1 MPACFSNNESEL
13 REFVKVQTEVNHRR
27 AFIISD
33 FKVMD
38 MTNDGRY
45 YVVTENGTYIDITL
59 KGAIWKF
66 ELIEDEKEE
75 REEKEDILFEIESL
89 INQLNNEFNKLK
101 KLI

>member
-1 MPACFSNNESEL
+1 MILKCVSSLDMGTNNP
-13 REFVKVQTEVNHRR
+13 
-27 AFIISD
+27 AFI
-33 FKVMD
+33 KGNEYEVMD

-45 YVVTENGTYIDITL
+45 YVVTENGTYIDDTL

-66 ELIEDEKEE
+66 EPIEDKQEENKE
-75 REEKEDILFEIESL
+75 REDILFEIESL

>member
-1 MPACFSNNESEL
+1 MILKCVSSLDMGTDNPSFIKGNEYE
-13 REFVKVQTEVNHRR
+13 
-27 AFIISD
+27 
-33 FKVMD
+33 VMD
-38 MTNDGRY
+38 MTDDGRY
-45 YVVTENGTYIDITL
+45 YVTTENGTCIDVTL

-75 REEKEDILFEIESL
+75 NEEREDILFEIESL

>member
-1 MPACFSNNESEL
+1 MILKCVSSLDMGTNNP
-13 REFVKVQTEVNHRR
+13 
-27 AFIISD
+27 AFI
-33 FKVMD
+33 KGNEYEVMD

-45 YVVTENGTYIDITL
+45 YVVTENGTYIDVTL

-66 ELIEDEKEE
+66 ELIEDEILESKQE
-75 REEKEDILFEIESL
+75 REDILFEIENL

>member
-1 MPACFSNNESEL
+1 MVLKCVSSLDVGTDNPS
-13 REFVKVQTEVNHRR
+13 
-27 AFIISD
+27 FI
-33 FKVMD
+33 KGNGYEVMD

-45 YVVTENGTYIDITL
+45 YVVTENGTYIDVTL

-75 REEKEDILFEIESL
+75 RKEKEDILFEIESL